1 MFVDRRADDT
11 WGHVISLDEMNGV
24 LAVTRH
30 GTYDFLACA
39 ALILL
44 ATFPSKELMNC
55 TQLNLKS
62 LRS

>member
-1 MFVDRRADDT
+1 
-11 WGHVISLDEMNGV
+11 
-24 LAVTRH
+24 
-30 GTYDFLACA
+30 
-39 ALILL
+39 LILL